1 MFTALALAMGRDN
14 VSGGVVN
21 LVVIM
26 ETGVEHVVIPGDKLP
41 RFHDE

>member
-1 MFTALALAMGRDN
+1 MGRDN

-26 ETGVEHVVIPGDKLP
+26 ETGVERVVIPGNKLP
-41 RFHDE
+41 KFHDE